1 MPSAMASSSEADR
14 ASHEVGSSEP
24 TKTIGILPPVQTP
37 GENVLSVSSTAVV
50 GEASTS
56 RTSTP
61 TQRPKREL
69 RSSSLVGAMLSGKMI
84 RRGSTSY
91 DRDEVQ
97 QQAAGEQTLSE
108 GARTP
113 ISGGRR
119 TSTST
124 VSSMLGMRSST
135 SSRGSKELMGVRRRP
150 SSESM
155 EDDHPPQKGRE
166 LRNSAES
173 MASSASGG
181 SNEGGPGPSSMTPSP
196 EGRAGKGR
204 RRFSLVEVL
213 TGQATKPARQARR
226 DSVVRRAARTSIA
239 CEDEVRRA
247 TEELDDAQSRA
258 RAGAHAAAMA
268 HAKVTRGDWETRI
281 LAFLAE
287 GNARLPDGGADG
299 KSAGTLLKSW
309 LNVQD
314 ELKEAETKGVP
325 LSENARAQMI
335 KMNPAEKAIKSASAA
350 AIFAAERAEREWL
363 LSKEGKRAQQVQEVR
378 TKSQASRAEKLAE
391 EARILAAEAE
401 VKQRA
406 KEEAIDA
413 LRQAKRLESLARWG
427 ALSGIVRSSSAS
439 IPPAESEG
447 SRIDLDGTPSQ
458 LRLFFCCCCAP
469 KAQVMPQD
477 SNLRAARLERE
488 SRWSTADGRLS
499 SETTEQPAAEP
510 LKPDVRVGTGGLCS
524 DVGGAAHEAGSPA
537 AYPPAVNPI
546 HDPSTTTQGRAAAA
560 SGAPKT

>member
-1 MPSAMASSSEADR
+1 MGTR
-14 ASHEVGSSEP
+14 
-24 TKTIGILPPVQTP
+24 
-37 GENVLSVSSTAVV
+37 
-50 GEASTS
+50 
-56 RTSTP
+56 
-61 TQRPKREL
+61 QRPSVEEDDNIPQRKGREL
-69 RSSSLVGAMLSGKMI
+69 RSS
-84 RRGSTSY
+84 
-91 DRDEVQ
+91 
-97 QQAAGEQTLSE
+97 
-108 GARTP
+108 
-113 ISGGRR
+113 
-119 TSTST
+119 
-124 VSSMLGMRSST
+124 
-135 SSRGSKELMGVRRRP
+135 
-150 SSESM
+150 
-155 EDDHPPQKGRE
+155 
-166 LRNSAES
+166 AES
-173 MASSASGG
+173 IASSASGG
-181 SNEGGPGPSSMTPSP
+181 SNELGPGPSSMTPSP
-196 EGRAGKGR
+196 EGRAAKGR
-204 RRFSLVEVL
+204 RRFSLVDVL

-226 DSVVRRAARTSIA
+226 DSVVRRAARTSIM
-239 CEDEVRRA
+239 CEDEVKRA
-247 TEELDDAQSRA
+247 TADLDEAQTRA

-406 KEEAIDA
+406 REEAIDA

-439 IPPAESEG
+439 MAPTEFEG
-447 SRIDLDGTPSQ
+447 GDLEEAPSKF
-458 LRLFFCCCCAP
+458 RLFCCCCVP
-469 KAQVMPQD
+469 KAQVLPRD
-477 SNLRAARLERE
+477 SNLRAARLERD

-499 SETTEQPAAEP
+499 SEATEPAAEP
-510 LKPDVRVGTGGLCS
+510 FRPSIRVGTGGL
-524 DVGGAAHEAGSPA
+524 
-537 AYPPAVNPI
+537 
-546 HDPSTTTQGRAAAA
+546 
-560 SGAPKT
+560 

>member
-1 MPSAMASSSEADR
+1 MGTR
-14 ASHEVGSSEP
+14 
-24 TKTIGILPPVQTP
+24 
-37 GENVLSVSSTAVV
+37 
-50 GEASTS
+50 
-56 RTSTP
+56 
-61 TQRPKREL
+61 QRPSVEEDDNIPQRKGREL
-69 RSSSLVGAMLSGKMI
+69 RSS
-84 RRGSTSY
+84 
-91 DRDEVQ
+91 
-97 QQAAGEQTLSE
+97 
-108 GARTP
+108 
-113 ISGGRR
+113 
-119 TSTST
+119 
-124 VSSMLGMRSST
+124 
-135 SSRGSKELMGVRRRP
+135 
-150 SSESM
+150 
-155 EDDHPPQKGRE
+155 
-166 LRNSAES
+166 AES
-173 MASSASGG
+173 IASSASGG
-181 SNEGGPGPSSMTPSP
+181 SNELGPGPSSMTPSP
-196 EGRAGKGR
+196 EGRAAKGR
-204 RRFSLVEVL
+204 RRFSLVDVL

-226 DSVVRRAARTSIA
+226 DSVVRRAARTSIM
-239 CEDEVRRA
+239 CEDEVKRA
-247 TEELDDAQSRA
+247 TADLDEAQTRA

-406 KEEAIDA
+406 REEAIDA

-439 IPPAESEG
+439 MAPTEFEG
-447 SRIDLDGTPSQ
+447 GDLEEAPSKF
-458 LRLFFCCCCAP
+458 RLFCCCCVP
-469 KAQVMPQD
+469 KAQVLPRD
-477 SNLRAARLERE
+477 SNLRAARLERD

-499 SETTEQPAAEP
+499 SEATETAAEP
-510 LKPDVRVGTGGLCS
+510 FRPSIRVGTGGL
-524 DVGGAAHEAGSPA
+524 
-537 AYPPAVNPI
+537 
-546 HDPSTTTQGRAAAA
+546 
-560 SGAPKT
+560 